1 MNNPFAL
8 AFLLAV
14 GTATAA
20 SITWDPNTEADL
32 EGYHIYWGPASRQ
45 YTNVL
50 TVRTSPGVR
59 LTNWVP
65 VTSIGFVA
73 VTAFNTNGLESDYS
87 NEITVTNRPAAPKM
101 LRQVVMDTEWLV
113 RTNKGALTPIA
124 RIQTLP
130 GASLSATMLSGD
142 WFINRTVVANS
153 NGVAE
158 IVGKVIPGQQMVALN
173 ITRLTVPLAV
183 AEGKVL
189 P

>member
-1 MNNPFAL
+1 MKL
-8 AFLLAV
+8 LTLLLAV

-32 EGYHIYWGPASRQ
+32 GGYRIYWGPTSRQ
-45 YTNVL
+45 YTNLL
-50 TVRTSPGVR
+50 TVPSAPGVR

-87 NEITVTNRPAAPKM
+87 NEITVTNRPAAPKL
-101 LRQVVMDTEWLV
+101 LREVVGNVDWQV
-113 RTNKGALTPIA
+113 RTNKGALTPVA
-124 RIQTLP
+124 RVQTLP

-142 WFINRTVVANS
+142 WYVNRNVVANS

-158 IVGKVIPGQQMVALN
+158 VVGKVIPGKQMVALN
-173 ITRLTVPLAV
+173 ITRLTVTLAV
-183 AEGKVL
+183 AEGREL